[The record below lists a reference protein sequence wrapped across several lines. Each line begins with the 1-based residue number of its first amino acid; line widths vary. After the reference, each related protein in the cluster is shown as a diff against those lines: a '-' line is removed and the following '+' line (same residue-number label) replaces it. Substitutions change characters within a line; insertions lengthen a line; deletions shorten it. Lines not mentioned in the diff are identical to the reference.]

1 MPIADLDSR
10 AQAVVLA
17 AWKELLPPAGER
29 ERLALLLEARI
40 PRYPPCLLSSAFDR
54 TPSADRQAPPAQ
66 ERLGQAVALLSRAK
80 SGLRAARAAGA
91 LTVLH
96 QYRRKLLGTP
106 WPL

>member
-29 ERLALLLEARI
+29 ERLAGLLEARI
-40 PRYPPCLLSSAFDR
+40 PRNPRCRPFSVFDR
-54 TPSADRQAPPAQ
+54 TPSRT
-66 ERLGQAVALLSRAK
+66 K

-91 LTVLH
+91 LTVLN
-96 QYRRKLLGTP
+96 QYRRKVLGTP